1 MTKTK
6 DCLIEDLSFS
16 KEDIKTILECI
27 LFASSVDV
35 CASWYKEDTN
45 KMLDLAE
52 RLRMNHT
59 DIPIENVYISRFDNE
74 VQPFM
79 DEQTQRIVD
88 AFPEIEKIEK
98 FNI

>member
-6 DCLIEDLSFS
+6 ECLIEDLSFS

-45 KMLDLAE
+45 KMLDWQ
-52 RLRMNHT
+52 
-59 DIPIENVYISRFDNE
+59 NVF
-74 VQPFM
+74 
-79 DEQTQRIVD
+79 
-88 AFPEIEKIEK
+88 A
-98 FNI
+98 